1 MGRCTVKQG
10 RTQLENPTVSS
21 GDPLCSDSWMAAA
34 EMKLSSLWKWCLRT
48 LSILLQVYS
57 VISVHMYNMCTSYV
71 HIYIYV
77 CHGILSMYE
86 KLYCIFSLKLKVF
99 IFTKLSVQNLINFF
113 KGFYNV
119 DISNTWFNYLI
130 FIFFYRWCFG
140 YGKQNRKRTGFVK
153 DDSTSKNDRVSLLIQ
168 NKDIYIVLFILH
180 NLKILI
186 SILLEWCSCY
196 SL

>member
-10 RTQLENPTVSS
+10 RTLRENPIVSS
-21 GDPLCSDSWMAAA
+21 GDPSCSDSWMAAA
-34 EMKLSSLWKWCLRT
+34 GTKSSSLWKWCLRT
-48 LSILLQVYS
+48 SSILSQVWYY

-71 HIYIYV
+71 HIYI
-77 CHGILSMYE
+77 CMSWNFKHAWKTILHF
-86 KLYCIFSLKLKVF
+86 FSLKLKVF

-130 FIFFYRWCFG
+130 SIFFYRWCFG

-153 DDSTSKNDRVSLLIQ
+153 DDST
-168 NKDIYIVLFILH
+168 
-180 NLKILI
+180 
-186 SILLEWCSCY
+186 
-196 SL
+196 